1 MLLGDQPSPKDIVD
15 FGPDFGCRFSIF
27 VDTEE
32 EFDWTKPQSRSET
45 ATSHIAYLPEFQALA
60 DAHGIEPCY
69 LIDYPVAATP
79 AAFAIMRQLVEGGKC
94 SVGTQLHPWV
104 NPPFDEEVNLFNSF
118 VGNLPRELEAA
129 KLAILTAAIEENVG
143 IRPICYRAGRY
154 GVGPNTA
161 ALLAEAGYK
170 ADLSVRPSFD
180 YRAEGGPDF
189 RASSFRPYWT
199 GPDGALLEL
208 PLGVSYTGM
217 MRGLGRLIYPRVHG
231 RMRSAFARSGMLSR
245 VALTP
250 EDMPAADVK
259 DAISA
264 MLDDGHAY
272 LSFSFHSPS
281 VAPGHTP
288 YVRNSADLSDFYQWW
303 DQILSFLDRRGV
315 IPISLPDV
323 VAAAHRSRSG

>member
-1 MLLGDQPSPKDIVD
+1 MVLGDQPSPERIVNFGAD
-15 FGPDFGCRFSIF
+15 FGRRFSIF

-32 EFDWTKPQSRSET
+32 EFDWTKPQSRSQT

-69 LIDYPVAATP
+69 LIDYPVAGTP
-79 AAFAIMRQLVEGGKC
+79 AAAAIMRHLVEGGKC

-129 KLAILTAAIEENVG
+129 KLSVLTAAIKDNVG
-143 IRPICYRAGRY
+143 ITPICYRAGRY

-161 ALLAEAGYK
+161 ELLAAAGYK

-180 YRAEGGPDF
+180 YRHEGGPDF
-189 RASSFRPYWT
+189 RASAFRPYWT
-199 GPDGALLEL
+199 GPDAALLEL
-208 PLGVSYTGM
+208 PLGVSYTGYV
-217 MRGLGRLIYPRVHG
+217 RKLGKLIYPRIQG
-231 RMRSAFARSGMLSR
+231 RVRAAFARSGMLSR

-264 MLDDGHAY
+264 MLDDGLVY

-288 YVRNSADLSDFYQWW
+288 YVRNSAELSDFYQWW
-303 DQILSFLDRRGV
+303 DHILGFLNRRGV
-315 IPISLPDV
+315 LPISLPDV
-323 VAAAHRSRSG
+323 VAAAEASRG

>member
-1 MLLGDQPSPKDIVD
+1 MLLGDQPSPRDIVD
-15 FGPDFGCRFSIF
+15 FGPDFGRRFSIF

-79 AAFAIMRQLVEGGKC
+79 AASAIMRQLVDGGKC

-104 NPPFDEEVNLFNSF
+104 NPPFDEEVNLYNSF
-118 VGNLPRELEAA
+118 VGNLPRPLEAA
-129 KLAILTAAIEENVG
+129 KLAVLTSAIEENVG

-161 ALLAEAGYK
+161 ELLAKAGYK

-189 RASSFRPYWT
+189 RGSSFHPYWT
-199 GPDGALLEL
+199 GPGGALLEL

-217 MRGLGRLIYPRVHG
+217 MRGLGKLIYPRVHG
-231 RMRSAFARSGMLSR
+231 RTRAAFARSGMLSR

-259 DAISA
+259 DAIAA
-264 MLDDGHAY
+264 MLDDGHSY

-288 YVRNSADLSDFYQWW
+288 YVRNSAELSDFYLWW
-303 DQILSFLDRRGV
+303 DQILAFLDRMGV

-323 VAAAHRSRSG
+323 VAAAEASRL